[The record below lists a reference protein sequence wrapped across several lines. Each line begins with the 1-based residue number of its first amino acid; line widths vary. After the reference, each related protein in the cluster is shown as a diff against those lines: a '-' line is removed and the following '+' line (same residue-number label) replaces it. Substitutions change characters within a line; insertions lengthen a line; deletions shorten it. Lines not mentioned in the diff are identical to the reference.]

1 MSLAVASPPHLLVV
15 EDDRDI
21 LDAVQGVLQEEGY
34 AVTPAASLP
43 ASLEALEEHLFHFV
57 LTDLFLQPA
66 QSHPLQSIQPLLTEA
81 APIPVG
87 VMTAWGVSEEEIAQ
101 ANLAFL
107 LRKPFE
113 LNDLLGHLDANLH
126 PTISSAHQH
135 QLVEQFFLAL
145 NERDWQRL
153 ARLCIPQVRMTPLH
167 APAVAATTPARS
179 GMFSLQMALEQRVR
193 ALPGYT
199 IEGVR
204 VFPRPIGVSA
214 RYIVRWQGR
223 DGIVHRTAGAMH
235 FRFQQGRIA
244 QIDGAF

>member
-1 MSLAVASPPHLLVV
+1 MSMAVASPPHLLVV
-15 EDDRDI
+15 EDDHEI
-21 LDAVQGVLQEEGY
+21 LDVVQGVLHEEGY
-34 AVTPAASLP
+34 AVTPATSLP
-43 ASLEALEEHLFHFV
+43 ASLVALEEHLFHLV
-57 LTDLFLQPA
+57 LTDLFLQPP
-66 QSHPLQSIQPLLTEA
+66 QSHPFKSIQPLLTEA

-87 VMTAWGVSEEEIAQ
+87 VMTAWRVSEDDTAQ

-113 LNDLLGHLDANLH
+113 LDDLLRHLDANLH
-126 PTISSAHQH
+126 PSVSSARQH
-135 QLVEQFFLAL
+135 QMVEQFFLAL
-145 NERDWQRL
+145 NAHDWQRL
-153 ARLCIPQVRMTPLH
+153 ARLCISQVRMVPLH
-167 APAVAATTPARS
+167 APALAPARS
-179 GMFSLQMALEQRVR
+179 GLLSLQTTLEQRVR

-199 IEGVR
+199 IEGVQ

-235 FRFQQGRIA
+235 FRFQHGRIA